1 MPKIVVVF
9 LIVLCS
15 SLWFTGC
22 GPLTITIGGPN
33 RGIDETVVENP
44 SGHGGNKVAI
54 IDVSGVLLNAEQP
67 GLLQAGENPVSLL
80 HEHLQRA
87 ADDRHVKA
95 VILRLNTPG
104 GGVTA
109 SDIMYGEV
117 KRFRAR
123 TGKPVVAMAMDVTA
137 SGGYYVACAAD
148 RIVAHPTSVVGSIGV
163 IVQTVSIKP
172 ALQRWGVEAEAIT
185 SGPNKAAGS
194 PLEVMTDEHRA
205 ILRGLVDDF
214 YARFVGVVRAARPG
228 LEEAQLQA
236 VTDGRVMSGQRALEA
251 GLVDQIGDIYD
262 AAAAARTLAGIE
274 RAKLVMYHRPLDY
287 APTPYA
293 AYPGAAPGGTQ
304 INLAQLNLAGDALTL
319 PDGFYY
325 LWRPTLP

>member
-1 MPKIVVVF
+1 MPKPVALF
-9 LIVLCS
+9 LILWS
-15 SLWFTGC
+15 SCLFTAC

-33 RGIDETVVENP
+33 RGIDETVVDNP

-54 IDVSGVLLNAEQP
+54 IDVSGILLNADQP

-80 HEHLQRA
+80 HEQLQRA
-87 ADDRHVKA
+87 ADDRKVKA

-148 RIVAHPTSVVGSIGV
+148 RIVAQPTAVVGSIGV

-172 ALQRWGVEAEAIT
+172 ALQRWGIEAEAIT

-194 PLEVMTDEHRA
+194 PLEVMTDEHRVV
-205 ILRGLVDDF
+205 LRGLVDDF
-214 YARFVGVVRAARPG
+214 YARFVTVVKTARPN
-228 LEEAQLQA
+228 LDEQTLAT
-236 VTDGRVMSGQRALEA
+236 VTDGRVMSGERALDA
-251 GLVDQIGDIYD
+251 GLVDQLGDIH
-262 AAAAARTLAGIE
+262 AAAAVARELAGID
-274 RAKLVMYHRPLDY
+274 RARLVVYHRPFDY
-287 APTPYA
+287 APSPYA
-293 AYPGAAPGGTQ
+293 AYPGATPGGTQ
-304 INLAQLNLAGDALTL
+304 INLAQLNLSGEALTL
-319 PDGFYY
+319 PAGFYY